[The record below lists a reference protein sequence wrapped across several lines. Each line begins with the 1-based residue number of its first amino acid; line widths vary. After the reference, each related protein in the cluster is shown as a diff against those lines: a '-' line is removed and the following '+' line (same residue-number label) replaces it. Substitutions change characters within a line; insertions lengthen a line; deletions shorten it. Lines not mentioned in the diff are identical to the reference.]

1 MEGNVA
7 DIKKLA
13 EQLWEKITSDYNEIE
28 AFYNVKKPTIALNAA
43 YKIAVMQ
50 NFMDSFE
57 RVMDEIE
64 SYGED
69 ADVPYESEEIKQ
81 MIEFNGNLLDA
92 LAEGWGSFRH
102 PENYD
107 FWGYG
112 QDDVP
117 EIVSTIVRELLGY
130 IKGGNYFERN

>member
-13 EQLWEKITSDYNEIE
+13 EQLWGKITSDYNEIE

-117 EIVSTIVRELLGY
+117 EIVSTIVREFLGY